1 MYNHFYGVY
10 DVEGF
15 MSDVNNGD
23 IGRSEC
29 GYYAA
34 WIATDGRI
42 HAVSNH
48 TALRGNYADAFAE
61 GFVRIMFDM
70 RPGFGIEMRDRK
82 LSLAQCETI
91 ESWSVFCD
99 HEWSYDYKG
108 TYRRFTSVSSF
119 NENIRVLLTDREGAS
134 V

>member
-1 MYNHFYGVY
+1 MGKLYGIY
-10 DVEGF
+10 DTEGF
-15 MSDVNNGD
+15 MGDVNNGD
-23 IGRSEC
+23 IARSAC

-42 HAVSNH
+42 HSVDAHVS
-48 TALRGNYADAFAE
+48 LRGNYNDAFAE

-70 RPGFGIEMRDRK
+70 RPGFGIELRDRK
-82 LSLAQCETI
+82 LTMAQCATI
-91 ESWSVFCD
+91 ETLCTFCD
-99 HEWSYDYKG
+99 AEWSYDYKG

-119 NENIRVLLTDREGAS
+119 NENIRVLLTDREGVS